1 MADMFMLAMANTFA
15 YSIFENN
22 LPQPWGW
29 FQDTSEWLF
38 GDENERDRAFFGT
51 YPTAIAPL
59 QVITPPIARV
69 PVSIFSAILHDD
81 WAKFSDY
88 YVYTMFP
95 FGRMGRDVFGK
106 GGLTEAPIRAVDKL
120 TGLPLLQLQKM
131 SSRED
136 REFARG
142 TYPRSILGGYE

>member
-1 MADMFMLAMANTFA
+1 
-15 YSIFENN
+15 
-22 LPQPWGW
+22 
-29 FQDTSEWLF
+29 
-38 GDENERDRAFFGT
+38 
-51 YPTAIAPL
+51 
-59 QVITPPIARV
+59 
-69 PVSIFSAILHDD
+69 
-81 WAKFSDY
+81 
-88 YVYTMFP
+88 MFP